1 VDNLTVD
8 KLDMNYVKLKSIGGM
23 QMLDKDEIWQTALGE
38 LEITLSKANFTTW
51 FKGSFIFSNS
61 GGEIVIGVP
70 NNFAKEWLQNK
81 YHKEIAAVLKKIQS
95 QVDTVTYKV
104 CSPATVPVPAVLKQ
118 TKTETVEPPEPPRHI
133 HLNSRYRFDNFVVGN
148 SNRLAHATASAIAH
162 KPGEVYNPLF
172 LYGGVGLGKTHLVQA
187 IGNEILAKAPKK
199 KVIYVSC
206 ERFANDF
213 ISAIQNG
220 KINDFKKAYRDADV
234 LLVDDIQFLSG
245 KEGTQEE
252 FFHTFNTLH
261 QSNRQIVMT
270 SDRVPQ
276 AIPQMA
282 ERLTSRFGSGMV
294 ADILPP
300 NLEMREAILRSKCKE
315 KNFQLTDDIIHYVA
329 LNIES
334 NIRELEGAINRLKTS
349 SELEGN
355 EPSLD
360 SVSKA
365 LEDLIISKGKSLTV
379 DKIIKVTGD
388 FFKIEAEDLLSAKR
402 NRELV
407 WPRQIVM
414 YLLRHEMNLS
424 YPIIGRELNKK
435 DHTTVMHG
443 VQKIEREIGVN
454 SDLQKELTIIKE
466 KLYIA

>member
-1 VDNLTVD
+1 MDS
-8 KLDMNYVKLKSIGGM
+8 K
-23 QMLDKDEIWQTALGE
+23 EIWQTALGE

-51 FKGSFIFSNS
+51 FKDTGILKVAEK
-61 GGEIVIGVP
+61 EIVIGVP

-81 YHKEIAAVLKKIQS
+81 YHKEISQVLKKQFPN
-95 QVDTVTYKV
+95 VTSIIYKV
-104 CSPATVPVPAVLKQ
+104 SSPSAAPASPAPKLEKIQVAPTTSDDNIKASPTVHP
-118 TKTETVEPPEPPRHI
+118 
-133 HLNSRYRFDNFVVGN
+133 HLHPKYRFENFVVGN
-148 SNRLAHATASAIAH
+148 SNRLAHATAQAISN
-162 KPGEVYNPLF
+162 KPGEVYNPFF

-187 IGNEILAKAPKK
+187 IGNEILAKSPKK

-213 ISAIQNG
+213 IQSIQNG
-220 KINDFKKAYRDADV
+220 KINDFKKAYRDCDV
-234 LLVDDIQFLSG
+234 LIVDDIQFLSG
-245 KEGTQEE
+245 KDGTQEE

-261 QSNRQIVMT
+261 QTNRQIVMT

-294 ADILPP
+294 ADIQMP
-300 NLEMREAILRSKCKE
+300 NLEMREAILRSKCEE
-315 KNFQLTDDIIHYVA
+315 KNFPLDDEIIHYIA
-329 LNIES
+329 NNIES
-334 NIRELEGAINRLKTS
+334 NIRELEGAVNRVKTS
-349 SELEGN
+349 CELGGQTV
-355 EPSLD
+355 SLD
-360 SVSKA
+360 SVSKILA
-365 LEDLIISKGKSLTV
+365 DIIVSKGKSLTV
-379 DKIIKVTGD
+379 EKIVRVTGD
-388 FFKIEAEDLLSAKR
+388 FFKIESDDLLSAKR

-407 WPRQIVM
+407 WARQIVM

-443 VQKIEREIGVN
+443 VQKIEREIGAN
-454 SDLQKELTIIKE
+454 SDLQKELTLIKE

>member
-1 VDNLTVD
+1 
-8 KLDMNYVKLKSIGGM
+8 
-23 QMLDKDEIWQTALGE
+23 
-38 LEITLSKANFTTW
+38 
-51 FKGSFIFSNS
+51 
-61 GGEIVIGVP
+61 
-70 NNFAKEWLQNK
+70 
-81 YHKEIAAVLKKIQS
+81 
-95 QVDTVTYKV
+95 
-104 CSPATVPVPAVLKQ
+104 
-118 TKTETVEPPEPPRHI
+118 
-133 HLNSRYRFDNFVVGN
+133 
-148 SNRLAHATASAIAH
+148 
-162 KPGEVYNPLF
+162 
-172 LYGGVGLGKTHLVQA
+172 
-187 IGNEILAKAPKK
+187 
-199 KVIYVSC
+199 
-206 ERFANDF
+206 
-213 ISAIQNG
+213 
-220 KINDFKKAYRDADV
+220 
-234 LLVDDIQFLSG
+234 
-245 KEGTQEE
+245 
-252 FFHTFNTLH
+252 
-261 QSNRQIVMT
+261 
-270 SDRVPQ
+270 
-276 AIPQMA
+276 
-282 ERLTSRFGSGMV
+282 
-294 ADILPP
+294 
-300 NLEMREAILRSKCKE
+300 MREAILRSKCKE